1 LPGSLLRFF
10 FEEEHARQFVAGK
23 VRFGILEYYRGIE
36 DKRRDD
42 SEGRSSVYF
51 KAPQPVHATYTSLN
65 RFYILSTAHPETSIP
80 CLTKKYGRFVVR
92 IDSPIVL
99 LERIKAAWQVHDL
112 AVDRGAFVTD
122 VEYTKDEL
130 READPYFRSPPHLV
144 YSQKPKSY
152 EDDRE
157 YRYLIK
163 CKIDVKR
170 AWENH
175 LTLTLPDCGDICSTV
190 AEQLAAR

>member
-1 LPGSLLRFF
+1 LPGILLRFF
-10 FEEEHARQFVAGK
+10 SEEEHARQFVAGK

-36 DKRRDD
+36 DKRRDAN
-42 SEGRSSVYF
+42 EGRSSVYY
-51 KAPQPVHATYTSLN
+51 KAPHLVHATCTSLN
-65 RFYILSTAHPETSIP
+65 RYYILCTAHPEASIP
-80 CLTKKYGRFVVR
+80 SLMKKYGRFVVR

-99 LERIKAAWQVHDL
+99 LERIKASWQIHDL

-130 READPYFRSPPHLV
+130 REPDPYFRSPPHLV
-144 YSQKPKSY
+144 YSQKPRSD

-157 YRYLIK
+157 YRYLVK
-163 CKIDVKR
+163 CKVDVKR

-175 LTLTLPDCGDICSTV
+175 LTLTLPGVEIFV
-190 AEQLAAR
+190 PP